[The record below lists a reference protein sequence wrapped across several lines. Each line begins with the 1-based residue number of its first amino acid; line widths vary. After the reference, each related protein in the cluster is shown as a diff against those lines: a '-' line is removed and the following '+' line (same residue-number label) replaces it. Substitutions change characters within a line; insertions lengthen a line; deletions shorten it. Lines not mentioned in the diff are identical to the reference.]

1 MTRYPT
7 TVNNTPASNEQ
18 TQELTSTAPASVALP
33 SAKRRAEIA
42 CVPTEIALSEPPNI
56 HSKISEGSSA
66 ACAVDDSGQGRRE
79 KKMMSTSLT
88 ALCVSIA
95 STVGNANFKITVAG
109 EPVVTSVLPVL
120 LGGRAI
126 TEPGQSPAP
135 FLAL

>member
-33 SAKRRAEIA
+33 CAKRRAEIA

-56 HSKISEGSSA
+56 QSKISEGKSA
-66 ACAVDDSGQGRRE
+66 ACAVDDSGQGSRE
-79 KKMMSTSLT
+79 KKMMSTSFT
-88 ALCVSIA
+88 ALWVSMA

-109 EPVVTSVLPVL
+109 EPVVTRALPVL

-126 TEPGQSPAP
+126 NERRNPCPAP
-135 FLAL
+135 F